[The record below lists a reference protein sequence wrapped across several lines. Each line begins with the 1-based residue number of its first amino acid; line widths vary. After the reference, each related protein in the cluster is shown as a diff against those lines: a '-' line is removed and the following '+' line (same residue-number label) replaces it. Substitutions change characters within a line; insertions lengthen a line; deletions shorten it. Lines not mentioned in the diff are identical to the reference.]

1 MNITSCE
8 DFLSH
13 DLLSYPISSQQELS
27 DIVLTILYPTKYCSG
42 ENTLYKAATNTI
54 NNIGKHTRNS
64 SNNLSNSS
72 AQTFSKNF
80 SFWNYFYVR
89 DEKQWDCSYK
99 ATLQNRMI
107 CGKDTEMIIIVQS
120 AVENFKKREQTRG
133 TWLSLLHK
141 PKNTSLSGNF
151 TIKAEVRTTCS
162 SIGITSKVHNTV
174 IIVISIF

>member
-8 DFLSH
+8 DFLSR

-27 DIVLTILYPTKYCSG
+27 DIMLTILYPTKYCSA
-42 ENTLYKAATNTI
+42 ENALYKANNTTNT
-54 NNIGKHTRNS
+54 IGKHTRNS
-64 SNNLSNSS
+64 STNLSNSS
-72 AQTFSKNF
+72 VQTLSKNF

-107 CGKDTEMIIIVQS
+107 CGKDTEMVIIVQS

-141 PKNTSLSGNF
+141 PRNTSLSGNF
-151 TIKAEVRTTCS
+151 TLRSEVRTTCS
-162 SIGITSKVHNTV
+162 SGGITSKVHNSV
-174 IIVISIF
+174 INVQM